1 MSLPNLLLVTPS
13 LPSLT
18 GTGTMLRSAMSLE
31 ALRTHF
37 QVHVMNLNLWSTKFG
52 KLSLVHNR
60 AASYI
65 EVPGGGRDVDGG
77 VLLDNFFPG
86 VRFRAIHT
94 YRLAMARLVVGML
107 PRIKAP
113 LPYLVLDL
121 DDDECELSSHLS
133 SLLEDSNDL
142 EAANQLRAAQPQ
154 LRMLQK
160 MLTHRFN
167 AICMASLHDCHV
179 LAARSPGV
187 SVHHL
192 PNGVRIPESLDA
204 GRVPLRE
211 GGAAKILF
219 VGALNY
225 PPNTDG
231 ICFFC
236 EQVLPLIQA
245 ESPVPVSLEVVG
257 SDPPQ
262 RVALLARNPA
272 VTIHGNVSSVE
283 PYYRDASL
291 CVVPLRAGSGT
302 RIKILEA
309 FSLRRPV
316 VSTRLGAEGLDV
328 TDGDQ
333 LVLADEPEAIA
344 RACLHML
351 DDSASRDRMVN
362 SAYAWVRRNH
372 STVSVQRAIDAIY
385 APVLTPF
392 AESGPPLQQDA
403 AR

>member
-31 ALRTHF
+31 SLSTRF
-37 QVHVMNLNLWSTKFG
+37 QVHVLNLNLWSTRFG

-60 AASYI
+60 AASYT
-65 EVPGGGRDVDGG
+65 EVPGGSQVDGG
-77 VLLDNFFPG
+77 ALLDNFFPG
-86 VRFRAIHT
+86 VQFAAIHT

-107 PRIKAP
+107 PRIKSP

-133 SLLEDSNDL
+133 SLLEDGNDPQG
-142 EAANQLRAAQPQ
+142 ASQLRAAQPQ

-160 MLTHRFN
+160 MLIHRFD
-167 AICMASLHDCHV
+167 AICMASLHDCRV
-179 LAARSPGV
+179 LAARYPGA
-187 SVHHL
+187 SVNHL
-192 PNGVRIPESLDA
+192 PNGVRIPENPCAD
-204 GRVPLRE
+204 RVPYRE
-211 GGAAKILF
+211 GEAAKILF

-236 EQVLPLIQA
+236 ERVFPLIQKT
-245 ESPVPVSLEVVG
+245 SGIPLSLQVVG
-257 SDPPQ
+257 SDPPP
-262 RVALLARNPA
+262 RVALLSRNPA
-272 VTIHGNVSSVE
+272 VTVYGNVPSIE
-283 PYYRDASL
+283 PYYCDASL

-309 FSLRRPV
+309 FSLRRPT

-328 TDGDQ
+328 THGEQ
-333 LVLADEPEAIA
+333 LLLADEPEDFA

-351 DDSASRDRMVN
+351 NDTGSRDRMVN
-362 SAYAWVRRNH
+362 SADAWVRSNH
-372 STVSVQRAIDAIY
+372 SITSIQRAMDAIY
-385 APVLTPF
+385 RPLLARLG
-392 AESGPPLQQDA
+392 ESGVPPQDT